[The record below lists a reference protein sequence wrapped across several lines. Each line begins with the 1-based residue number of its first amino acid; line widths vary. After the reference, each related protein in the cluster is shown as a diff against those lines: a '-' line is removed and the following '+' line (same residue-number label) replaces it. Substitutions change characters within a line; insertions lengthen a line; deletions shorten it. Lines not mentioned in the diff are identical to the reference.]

1 MNRRILVEMATN
13 EESEIFAQEP
23 VASVPLPVTVF
34 SVLMRMQW
42 PPSR

>member
-34 SVLMRMQW
+34 PSFVLIVALVL
-42 PPSR
+42 